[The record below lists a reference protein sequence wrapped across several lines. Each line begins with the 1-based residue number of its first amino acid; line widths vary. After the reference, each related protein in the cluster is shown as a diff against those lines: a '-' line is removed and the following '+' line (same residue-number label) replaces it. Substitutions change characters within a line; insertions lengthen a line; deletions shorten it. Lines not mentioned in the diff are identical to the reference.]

1 MTTTREAA
9 LEAAL
14 NGCIAAIEHADMA
27 DGVCCCGDNMDNHSE
42 PMNCGHSPVDAG
54 EYHAHQA
61 LTAARAALSTPATEP
76 QGLVENDTIDSFC
89 LTLRR
94 LVSDAYAE
102 RDRFGHIAA
111 TIHVNALHHGATNAE
126 VEAMLS
132 GEISFVNWIAD
143 KVEARPAPQP
153 AADTRVV
160 GYELS
165 MNDEGGIYLK
175 DRPDAGLVAIA
186 VRDPEM
192 PWRRNHPEA
201 VDAIIARSAII
212 GNATPAQPDKI
223 AEAARGGVR
232 KAVASAIFDP
242 GATEGYRGERTVTE
256 WQTDAVMRALAG
268 KGE

>member
-1 MTTTREAA
+1 MTPTREAA

-76 QGLVENDTIDSFC
+76 QRLVQNDTIDSLC

-111 TIHVNALHHGATNAE
+111 TIRVNALHYGATNAE
-126 VEAMLS
+126 VEAMIS

-143 KVEARPAPQP
+143 KVEALAARPAPQP

-160 GYELS
+160 SLEDLKNWRDRCAGALPKVA
-165 MNDEGGIYLK
+165 DEI
-175 DRPDAGLVAIA
+175 R
-186 VRDPEM
+186 
-192 PWRRNHPEA
+192 
-201 VDAIIARSAII
+201 AII
-212 GNATPAQPDKI
+212 GTATPAPSDKI
-223 AEAARGGVR
+223 AEAARAAHEALWELNPDNYTHDDVV
-232 KAVASAIFDP
+232 KLNDASVEAIFLLADVL
-242 GATEGYRGERTVTE
+242 GETHGKTSE
-256 WQTDAVMRALAG
+256 WWEARRRALAG